1 MTAQRTA
8 AGDLVIRD
16 RSGDSLSLYATPKD
30 DPDENGY
37 LAFVDVPGFPGVV
50 GLTFDDGLAL
60 LQALAVALKV
70 ERYEPA
76 SDPAEQC
83 AHPGTRAEHN
93 DRVFMHLWR
102 GSSAAYGEALEALDR
117 AQNAIDDAP
126 GVADWPSLL
135 AQVGTGRAILAL
147 VDEVEPLV
155 ELLRVLVEQHRVVDP
170 GDVGIVVD
178 GPRIRSRV
186 LDAFVDRAR
195 LDGDVPFVEDPNPF
209 AHDHGDPTSLP
220 CPQCA
225 VPGGT
230 CCPHCSG
237 ARIGSAR
244 GSVGG
249 RT

>member
-1 MTAQRTA
+1 M
-8 AGDLVIRD
+8 
-16 RSGDSLSLYATPKD
+16 
-30 DPDENGY
+30 
-37 LAFVDVPGFPGVV
+37 
-50 GLTFDDGLAL
+50 
-60 LQALAVALKV
+60 
-70 ERYEPA
+70 
-76 SDPAEQC
+76 
-83 AHPGTRAEHN
+83 
-93 DRVFMHLWR
+93 
-102 GSSAAYGEALEALDR
+102 SSAAYGEADKLLED
-117 AQNAIDDAP
+117 
-126 GVADWPSLL
+126 VATRLSPHPMDGTE
-135 AQVGTGRAILAL
+135 AVAAAVVGAGRAILAL
-147 VDEVEPLV
+147 VDEVEPVV